1 LAVIALQVT
10 SSGEGAFH
18 KLLPRSSRIFVEE
31 LPHFFTA
38 HGVANISHSES
49 AVDFLFLLIA
59 VAVVNFEEGSLHSL
73 VPTALQVPSL
83 APVQALVPN
92 ATITPVLSRHLVAA
106 VVQSAESALAHP
118 FNVFAYATEAP
129 LVPSLQF
136 VDLVTLTQTALA
148 EEVHACL
155 PAVSRYPTVAFLH
168 LAPDPLALAAVHSAL
183 AFDAHPVLSLVN
195 AFAV

>member
-1 LAVIALQVT
+1 MDT
-10 SSGEGAFH
+10 
-18 KLLPRSSRIFVEE
+18 
-31 LPHFFTA
+31 
-38 HGVANISHSES
+38 
-49 AVDFLFLLIA
+49 
-59 VAVVNFEEGSLHSL
+59 AVVNYELVSLHSL

-92 ATITPVLSRHLVAA
+92 GTITPVLSRHLVVA

-118 FNVFAYATEAP
+118 FNVFAYADAAP
-129 LVPSLQF
+129 LVPSLHCD
-136 VDLVTLTQTALA
+136 DLVTAMQTALA
-148 EEVHACL
+148 AEVHACL

-168 LAPDPLALAAVHSAL
+168 LAPLPDADAVVHSAL